1 MTSTAREG
9 CQLIENLRVGKTAN
23 FHNLKRSLS
32 NAAIDDLFRQVRA
45 AQPSASQNL
54 FHHRRV
60 QAGNAFWSAISFLYD
75 RSPSFMLDKAAIHE
89 RVCGF
94 LLLIEHRDH
103 IAIFKSKL
111 DLPAGFVNRYLGRV
125 PAERIDIAIAR
136 HDAVFQK
143 LRLRN
148 MSVSKHAMRNKTF
161 EADDLRDVVGPAG
174 ANRYVPQ
181 AYAVRSGTEHYS
193 TTPST
198 GRIAQRSD
206 RVDHLTLVDYAK
218 AVIDGLVASRGQP
231 AAFIRTFA
239 RAIDLASI
247 SGLARP
253 TTFAVNV
260 PGLAEALHETREI
273 RLVRPKGD
281 RFISL
286 SKDQSDVVLAEL
298 DTVLAITGH
307 GPIMEL
313 RFGTDEV
320 GVGAIAINKS
330 RVALRDLQLPH
341 SANVE
346 VESTDYPLGQD
357 PNRTSLRRYIDRE
370 NGFILLFDNLSLA
383 YIDGTLFRDD
393 ALAEGGKSFLRYLRP
408 HPLLAQ
414 VTDEKGT
421 FSKKQRTFD
430 ADSTFG
436 VIEAAIADGDE
447 VLVCDDLGDE
457 WADFIGLN
465 NVSSPPRITFYHA
478 KHGAL
483 SLGASAF
490 HVSVSQA
497 IKNLQRM
504 SLPADSMATK
514 IRGWKKQY
522 VNGGV
527 KTSIP
532 RVSRGNPDEL
542 AREFERARTAPD
554 VVRRVFI
561 VTSSLSRG
569 QVEHA
574 LEGIAA
580 GRTPDPYF
588 VQLYWLL
595 LSFFSACTEMN
606 ALGYVVCQE

>member
-1 MTSTAREG
+1 
-9 CQLIENLRVGKTAN
+9 LIENLRVGKTAN

-60 QAGNAFWSAISFLYD
+60 RAGDAVWSAISFLYH
-75 RSPSFMLDKAAIHE
+75 RSPSFMLDEAAIHE

-94 LLLIEHRDH
+94 LLLIEHRNH
-103 IAIFKSKL
+103 VAIFKSKL
-111 DLPAGFVNRYLGRV
+111 DLPAGFVTRYLGRV

-143 LRLRN
+143 IRLRN

-181 AYAVRSGTEHYS
+181 AYAVRSGAEHYS

-218 AVIDGLVASRGQP
+218 AVIDELVTGRRQP

-273 RLVRPKGD
+273 RIVRKKDD
-281 RFISL
+281 RFITL
-286 SKDQSDVVLAEL
+286 SKEQSDVVLAEL
-298 DTVLAITGH
+298 DTVLAVSGD
-307 GPIMEL
+307 GPVMEL
-313 RFGTDEV
+313 RSSTD
-320 GVGAIAINKS
+320 GVKAGAIAINKS

-341 SANVE
+341 GANVE

-357 PNRTSLRRYIDRE
+357 PNRMSLRRYIDRE

-393 ALAEGGKSFLRYLRP
+393 GLADGGKTFLRYLRP
-408 HPLLAQ
+408 EALLAD
-414 VTDEKGT
+414 VVDEKGT
-421 FSKKQRTFD
+421 FTEEHVAFD
-430 ADSTFG
+430 TNSTFG
-436 VIEAAIADGDE
+436 VVQAKVADGDE

-465 NVSSPPRITFYHA
+465 NTSSPPRITFYHA
-478 KHGAL
+478 KHGEL
-483 SLGASAF
+483 SLGAGPF
-490 HVSVSQA
+490 HISVSQA

-504 SLPADSMATK
+504 SLPAEAMSKK
-514 IRGWKKQY
+514 ISRWKKNY

-527 KTSIP
+527 ETSIP
-532 RVSRGNPDEL
+532 RISRGNPNQL
-542 AREFERARTAPD
+542 ASDFERARSAPD
-554 VVRRVFI
+554 AIRRVFI

-569 QVEHA
+569 AVERA
-574 LEGIAA
+574 LASIAA

-595 LSFFSACTEMN
+595 LSFFSACSEMN